1 MNPPSRRELP
11 ATAAAWLEEIR
22 AAYEDARETIPFGPT
37 VGREFGEQEL
47 FHLAPAV
54 ALKFRGLP
62 MGDARLKRATE
73 AALTSYV
80 AIEEGQS
87 AALSDPR
94 LAFAF
99 CYLASHFALGLVEA
113 ATVEMVM
120 EYLEQNTGLL
130 SDASRMK
137 SDPSV
142 NLPGRRG
149 RRRSEAR
156 SASTVTER
164 RRKDEGPTE
173 GRVPVELRPLHDEIV
188 SIASKVAVEL
198 LDAEFAGLVTPLTSA
213 LARKRPSPLRSGRA
227 ATWAAGVLS
236 VIARTNFLF
245 DKTRTP
251 YCAPDQLAKACGVS
265 YSASA
270 AKARTIEHL
279 LGIVPMDPR
288 WTPPSRLR
296 DNPLAWLIEF
306 DGVVLDARMLPR
318 EVQEKMV
325 AAGLIPFVP

>member
-1 MNPPSRRELP
+1 MKRPRQRELP
-11 ATAAAWLEEIR
+11 TTAGAWLEEIR
-22 AAYEDARETIPFGPT
+22 AAYEDARETIPFGPI
-37 VGREFGEQEL
+37 VGQEFGEQEL

-62 MGDARLKRATE
+62 MGGARLKRATE

-80 AIEEGQS
+80 ANEEGQG

-99 CYLASHFALGLVEA
+99 CYLASHFGLGLVEA
-113 ATVEMVM
+113 ATVETVM

-137 SDPSV
+137 SDPPV
-142 NLPGRRG
+142 KLPGRRL
-149 RRRSEAR
+149 RRRREAR

-164 RRKDEGPTE
+164 GRKDEGSTE
-173 GRVPVELRPLHDEIV
+173 GRMLAELRPLHDEIV
-188 SIASKVAVEL
+188 SIASKVAVER
-198 LDAEFAGLVTPLTSA
+198 LDAEFAGLVVPLTSA
-213 LARKRPSPLRSGRA
+213 LARKQPSPLRSGRA

-251 YCAPDQLAKACGVS
+251 YCAPGQLAEACGVS

-279 LGIVPMDPR
+279 LGIVPINPR
-288 WTPPSRLR
+288 WTPPSRLC
-296 DNPLAWLIEF
+296 DNPLVWLIEF
-306 DGVVLDARMLPR
+306 DGVMLDDRTLPR
-318 EVQEKMV
+318 EVQEKLV
-325 AAGLIPFVP
+325 AAGLIPFLP